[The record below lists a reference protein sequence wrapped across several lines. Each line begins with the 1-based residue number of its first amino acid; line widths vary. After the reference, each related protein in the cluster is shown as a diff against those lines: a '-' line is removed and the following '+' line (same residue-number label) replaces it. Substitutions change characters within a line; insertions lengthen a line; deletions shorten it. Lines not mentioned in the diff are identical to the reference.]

1 MAKMKKYIML
11 PEDREA
17 ICSKLEEIFDHAT
30 AKSITETF
38 DELNMR
44 GVPNGAFQDYY
55 LLSLLF
61 DLQSKIIA
69 VKRSLEARYSN
80 KEE

>member
-17 ICSKLEEIFDHAT
+17 ICSKLEEIFDYAT
-30 AKSITETF
+30 AKSLTDTI
-38 DELNMR
+38 DMLNMR
-44 GVPNGAFQDYY
+44 GVPNGVFQDYY

-61 DLQSKIIA
+61 DLQGKIIA
-69 VKRSLEARYSN
+69 VKKELEARYN
-80 KEE
+80 G